1 MLALLLCQSV
11 FATEPDYAPTVAAE
25 ATDAASKNKGGKNKG
40 GGEKGGSEN
49 ADDENGKRSK
59 ILGLNWEPYVA
70 PGGGVQIDSSGGT
83 AVTAGA
89 DVGIRYW
96 KKKLEGNLYAGAAY
110 ITAEN
115 LSGYDVHLGNTTG
128 YRAKY
133 WGAGGG
139 LEGTYN
145 GQTNIETGKD
155 VLAPALGVKVP
166 VEITVG
172 PKKYYAQAGV
182 TPAWYFDESRKASAG
197 GPVPFGDELGWHVA
211 AGLKL
216 GSFKGELGF
225 AQLITSKGTYNT
237 PTLAIGFAP

>member
-11 FATEPDYAPTVAAE
+11 LAAEPDYASTHAS
-25 ATDAASKNKGGKNKG
+25 DAAAKNKGGKKKG
-40 GGEKGGSEN
+40 E
-49 ADDENGKRSK
+49 DEDEGKSSK

-70 PGGGVQIDSSGGT
+70 PGGGVQIDSSGET
-83 AVTAGA
+83 AIIAGV

-96 KKKLEGNLYAGAAY
+96 KKKLEGNLYAGAGY
-110 ITAEN
+110 IAGEN
-115 LSGYDVHLGNTTG
+115 LSGYDIHLGDTTG

-133 WGAGGG
+133 WGAAGG

-145 GQTNIETGKD
+145 GQTSTETGKD

-197 GPVPFGDELGWHVA
+197 GPVPFGDELHWHVA

-216 GSFKGELGF
+216 GKFKGELGF
-225 AQLITSKGTYNT
+225 AQLITSNATYNT
-237 PTLAIGFAP
+237 PTIAIGFAP